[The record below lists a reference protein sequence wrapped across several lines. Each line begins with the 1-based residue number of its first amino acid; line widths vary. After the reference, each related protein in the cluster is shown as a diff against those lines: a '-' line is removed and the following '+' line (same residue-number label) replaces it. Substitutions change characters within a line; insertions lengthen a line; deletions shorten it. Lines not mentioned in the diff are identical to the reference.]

1 MNQRGYFID
10 SNALDIIELCNQWYT
25 NTETSFH
32 TSYTLNNEQYT
43 LDKTDFAKRLCEDD
57 ANLIEVLDI
66 RATENEFTN
75 QVIHDVL
82 AQNRFEVMYR
92 KQVEQMSANGTVGAY
107 ITVSNADIY
116 EDGSFRGGD
125 IVINYCDSMNILPLT
140 VINDDI
146 VEVAFVGV
154 NYEKLKKVYVMVMF
168 LKSNETG
175 RYIAETHY
183 FKQSGQ
189 EIKER
194 MQIVELDTV
203 KPFAI
208 MRNAKVNNLQMNGY
222 GLPKI
227 WSAIAP
233 LKTIDLTMTMWNRD
247 LQKSDKI
254 VLVNEALMKKDKNG
268 KIVENPQLK
277 KIFVQMGSNKLPEEK
292 ALWQEYNPTV
302 RTAEVVQSL
311 ETALSIL
318 SMMFGFGTKKYTFES
333 GKIVTATE
341 YIGENQ
347 DSMKEVNAQRSEST
361 NYIKDIIKAIAYF
374 YELTQGKRLDIDD
387 LAIEIDY
394 DDTYIEDK
402 QSKVQSL
409 RNDALTFDIPQLKV
423 MYFMR
428 QYGFTEDEAK
438 ELLLEGADD
447 EGEED
452 DEE

>member
-1 MNQRGYFID
+1 M
-10 SNALDIIELCNQWYT
+10 CNKWYT
-25 NTETSFH
+25 NTETEFH
-32 TSYTLNNEQYT
+32 TAYTLNNEEYT

-57 ANLIEVLDI
+57 ANLIEILDI
-66 RATENEFTN
+66 NATEDSATN
-75 QVIHDVL
+75 DIISDIL
-82 AQNRFEVMYR
+82 NKNRFDVMYR

-107 ITVSNADIY
+107 VTVSNAEIY
-116 EDGSFRGGD
+116 EDGTFSGGE
-125 IVINYCDSMNILPLT
+125 IRINYCDSMNILPLT
-140 VINDDI
+140 VINDEI

-168 LKSNETG
+168 LKGQDE

-183 FKQSGQ
+183 FKDTGE
-189 EIKER
+189 EIKDR
-194 MQIVELDTV
+194 AQIVQLDVV

-208 MRNAKVNNLQMNGY
+208 MRNAKVNNLQMQGY

-247 LQKSDKI
+247 LLKSDKI
-254 VLVNEALMKKDKNG
+254 VLVNEALMQKDENG
-268 KIVENPQLK
+268 KIKMNPQMK
-277 KIFVQMGSNKLPEEK
+277 KIFVQLGRDKLPEEK

-302 RTAEVVQSL
+302 RTQEVVQSL

-333 GKIVTATE
+333 GRIVTATE

-347 DSMKEVNAQRSEST
+347 DAMKEVNSQRKEST
-361 NYIKDIIKAIAYF
+361 AYIQDIIQAIAYF
-374 YELTQGKRLDIDD
+374 YELTQGRKLNINSLDI
-387 LAIEIDY
+387 AIDY

-402 QSKVQSL
+402 QSTAQAL
-409 RNDALTFDIPQLKV
+409 RNDALTFDIPRLKI
-423 MYFMR
+423 MYFMK
-428 QYGFTEDEAK
+428 QYGFTEEEAT
-438 ELLLEGADD
+438 ELLNEEIQDDGEG
-447 EGEED
+447 D